1 MNEHVIAEIAVC
13 PVGTESAE
21 LGPYV
26 RECIELVKQAKDIK
40 YEVSSMGTNIEGP
53 LPRVLELMSRMHE
66 IPFTMGAKRVLT
78 TLKIDDRR
86 DKIASMEDKLRAV
99 E

>member
-13 PVGTESAE
+13 PVGTGSTEISS
-21 LGPYV
+21 YI
-26 RECIELVKQAKDIK
+26 RECIEIVRSAKDIK

-53 LPRVLELMSRMHE
+53 LPRILELFSRMHE
-66 IPFTMGAKRVLT
+66 VPFTMGAGRVLT

-86 DKIASMEDKLRAV
+86 DKAASMADKLRAV

>member
-1 MNEHVIAEIAVC
+1 MSENVIAEIAIC
-13 PVGTESAE
+13 PVGTESTE
-21 LGPYV
+21 ISSYV
-26 RECIELVKQAKDIK
+26 RECIEIVRSARDIK
-40 YEVSSMGTNIEGP
+40 YEISSMGTNIEGP
-53 LPRVLELMSRMHE
+53 LPRVLELMRQMHE

-86 DKIASMEDKLRAV
+86 DRTASIADKLRAV